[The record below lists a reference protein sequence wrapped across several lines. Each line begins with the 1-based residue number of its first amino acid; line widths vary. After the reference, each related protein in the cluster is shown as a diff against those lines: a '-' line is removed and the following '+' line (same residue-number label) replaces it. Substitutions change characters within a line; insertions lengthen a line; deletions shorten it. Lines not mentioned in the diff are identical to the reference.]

1 MHTQTQHSPETAEA
15 FALTFFIEMFA
26 VSTIGGVVLVCVD
39 CVTVAPELP
48 DATLFA
54 PMIVDAGA
62 G

>member
-1 MHTQTQHSPETAEA
+1 MTL
-15 FALTFFIEMFA
+15 FVEMFV
-26 VSTIGGVVLVCVD
+26 VSTTGGVELVCVD

-54 PMIVDAGA
+54 PIIVDAGA